1 MLRNLIMGLLLANVL
16 LFIWGRWILA
26 PEVPDPRVFG
36 DAAGPQLVL
45 VERPDR
51 PDRTGRVAVQGDRR
65 CFRLGPFSS
74 IEAATAVSSRLSA
87 KGLPVNRTS
96 ESGQIWVG
104 HWVQL
109 PDLPG
114 VEEARQAVKALKRG
128 GIGDAYIF
136 QSEPTVDI
144 SLGVF
149 RGRPGADDVIRIA
162 RNLGYEPVTS
172 DRFKD
177 GIEHWVG
184 VETPVDQ
191 PPNLADLRVR
201 LAQIVRIDERP
212 CGSPLA
218 RVRDSNGDGAAD
230 SLESRA
236 REDGLPEAQTLP
248 E

>member
-16 LFIWGRWILA
+16 LFIWSRWIVVPDA
-26 PEVPDPRVFG
+26 PDPRTFG
-36 DAAGPQLVL
+36 DPAGPQLVL

-51 PDRTGRVAVQGDRR
+51 PDRTGGVPVQGDRR

-74 IEAATAVSSRLSA
+74 IEAATAVSDRLSA

-109 PDLPG
+109 LDLPD
-114 VEEARQAVKALKRG
+114 VEKARQTVEALQGG

-136 QSEPTVDI
+136 QREPTIDI

-149 RGRPGADDVIRIA
+149 RGRPGADNVIRSA
-162 RNLGYEPVTS
+162 RKLGYEPVTM
-172 DRFKD
+172 DRFRD

-201 LAQIVRIDERP
+201 LAQIVRID
-212 CGSPLA
+212 
-218 RVRDSNGDGAAD
+218 
-230 SLESRA
+230 
-236 REDGLPEAQTLP
+236 
-248 E
+248 